1 MGALRAARSQ
11 LAAERTPD
19 SSGGAAPP
27 VAEQVGGCT
36 AARRQAVS
44 LAALTATHC
53 RSLGG
58 GGSAVVRGGAWIHP
72 VLRTDEPRADR
83 RGGSATPRT
92 GAPRGLDHTQGR
104 APRGGLG
111 HTHDW
116 AP

>member
-53 RSLGG
+53 RSLCRGGPRWFAGG
-58 GGSAVVRGGAWIHP
+58 GWIHRRGGAATAQGW
-72 VLRTDEPRADR
+72 
-83 RGGSATPRT
+83 ATPRT
-92 GAPRGLDHTQGR
+92 GHPEGGR
-104 APRGGLG
+104 TTPKTGHPEGGGLRQ
-111 HTHDW
+111 W
-116 AP
+116 